1 MRGFYQQPK
10 WAQFCVALALALSF
24 WGVWLAL
31 LICLPLWAWCALF
44 PLWVFHFMLAMTPWL
59 RWTGVFVYHSA
70 MLRAF
75 LPRRGV
81 CDLHTG
87 TVFDYLAHHGLRGW
101 GPVASKK
108 ILLSIIE
115 GLVAISEEI
124 RCGRLAAHTQVQL
137 TSYFIR
143 PKTLERYGFHIGRP
157 DAAYWFNSVLSI
169 FNIGLMYCYARG
181 RVALPALHHARK
193 AVISG
198 PALVQA
204 APALRAL
211 VRRLERNCR
220 LESPAVAPLLKGW
233 PETGRVGIEALP
245 PG

>member
-10 WAQFCVALALALSF
+10 WVQFGVALALALSF
-24 WGVWLAL
+24 WGLWLGL
-31 LICLPLWAWCALF
+31 LLRLPLLAWFALF

-75 LPRRGV
+75 VPRGGV

-87 TVFDYLAHHGLRGW
+87 TVFDYLAHHGARGW

-124 RCGRLAAHTQVQL
+124 RCGHLPPDTQVQL

-143 PKTLERYGFHIGRP
+143 PETLERYGFRIGRP

-169 FNIGLMYCYARG
+169 FNIGLMYCYAKG
-181 RVALPALHHARK
+181 RLALPALHHARR
-193 AVISG
+193 AVITG
-198 PALVQA
+198 PALVEA

-211 VRRLERNCR
+211 ACRLERSCR
-220 LESPAVAPLLKGW
+220 
-233 PETGRVGIEALP
+233 PETAGARLVPNWSGSVRQPVEALP
-245 PG
+245 PA